1 MCLNDKVLVS
11 LLGGSNQL
19 LLTQIKDA
27 ITYLTRLHV
36 ASLKYKIL
44 HTSLYLYLVT
54 ISQAHSLQV
63 VTYYAAWCLNEQAV
77 SCDVRRT
84 SVCPQTTCSWTWAA
98 CCDCQEI
105 TAVFLLIRHLPT
117 GGVHKNSLVSS
128 FDKLCF
134 YWFCRRW
141 GDKRLHSSALVK
153 GRGNDTQRL
162 CCDLISLLKQSFAMQ
177 QIGGRKVK
185 SCGSFEGN
193 CCCRVI
199 FSKCNSAK
207 DQTVTLDFALS
218 FLAGA

>member
-1 MCLNDKVLVS
+1 MPEWKSTCGSLSAASCLNK
-11 LLGGSNQL
+11 NR
-19 LLTQIKDA
+19 T
-27 ITYLTRLHV
+27 
-36 ASLKYKIL
+36 
-44 HTSLYLYLVT
+44 
-54 ISQAHSLQV
+54 
-63 VTYYAAWCLNEQAV
+63 EQAM
-77 SCDVRRT
+77 SCDFRRT
-84 SVCPQTTCSWTWAA
+84 SVCPQVTRSWTRAA
-98 CCDCQEI
+98 TSDCQKI
-105 TAVFLLIRHLPT
+105 TAVSAWFT
-117 GGVHKNSLVSS
+117 GGVHKKSVMSS

-134 YWFCRRW
+134 YWFCRRR

-162 CCDLISLLKQSFAMQ
+162 CCDLISLLKRSFAMQ

-207 DQTVTLDFALS
+207 DQTVTLDFAPS